1 MTTHIEKRKQTFKV
15 RDENITVE
23 ADALLDNKT
32 NKILFDLDLD
42 NQAIDLAFNIYR
54 QKNNLI
60 SPAEMVAF
68 RKKYQLSQ
76 RSLAKLLDVGS
87 ATIARYEK
95 GILPSESI
103 NNLLRKIKDDS
114 SFFVSLFHQ
123 NKFKLSAKD
132 QKRIE
137 AAISK
142 IDKQI
147 KSDSLLNAY
156 LFRNQNDQHTIEDG
170 FSKFDLDKFTNMV
183 LYFAQNNPKLSKT
196 RLNKLLFYS
205 DFRFFKENSVS
216 ISGTTYIH
224 DYYGPVPSD
233 FELLY
238 TLLKDND
245 EIETKPF
252 NDGHGEMFISAQE
265 FNKNLFTNEELKVLK
280 TVSDDFKDYNAKKI
294 TDYSHQEKAYQ
305 DTKMKAVIPYNYAL
319 DLQ

>member
-23 ADALLDNKT
+23 ADALIDNKT

-42 NQAIDLAFNIYR
+42 NQAINLAFNIYR

-60 SPAEMVAF
+60 SPVEMVAF

-95 GILPSESI
+95 GVLPSESI

-114 SFFVSLFHQ
+114 SYFVSLFHQ
-123 NKFKLSAKD
+123 NKSKLSAKD

-183 LYFAQNNPKLSKT
+183 LYFTQNNPKLSKT

>member
-23 ADALLDNKT
+23 ADALIDDKT

-42 NQAIDLAFNIYR
+42 NQAIDLAFNVYR

-60 SPAEMVAF
+60 SPTEIVAF
-68 RKKYQLSQ
+68 RKEYQLSQ

-95 GILPSESI
+95 GALPSESI
-103 NNLLRKIKDDS
+103 NNLLRKIKDDNS
-114 SFFVSLFHQ
+114 YFVNLFHQ
-123 NKFKLSAKD
+123 NKSKLSAKD
-132 QKRIE
+132 QKKIE
-137 AAISK
+137 AAIAK
-142 IDKQI
+142 IDKKI

-205 DFRFFKENSVS
+205 DFRFFKKNSVS

-245 EIETKPF
+245 EVETKQF
-252 NDGHGEMFISAQE
+252 NDGHGEMFIGTQE
-265 FNKNLFTNEELKVLK
+265 FNKNLFTNEELRVLK

-294 TDYSHQEKAYQ
+294 TEYSHQEKAYQ
-305 DTKMKAVIPYNYAL
+305 ETEMKAVIPYNYAL